1 MGFFVFVF
9 DQFPKNT
16 GACLGFAADA
26 LLRGFINIQ
35 SIFVFLLFIS
45 QSFFFSSRTYYSSP
59 LLVACKIMSPA
70 HTNPIK
76 CRE

>member
-1 MGFFVFVF
+1 MWGVFVF

-16 GACLGFAADA
+16 GACLGFAADP

-45 QSFFFSSRTYYSSP
+45 QSFSLTCPFTIAADCW
-59 LLVACKIMSPA
+59 LLVKL
-70 HTNPIK
+70 
-76 CRE
+76 